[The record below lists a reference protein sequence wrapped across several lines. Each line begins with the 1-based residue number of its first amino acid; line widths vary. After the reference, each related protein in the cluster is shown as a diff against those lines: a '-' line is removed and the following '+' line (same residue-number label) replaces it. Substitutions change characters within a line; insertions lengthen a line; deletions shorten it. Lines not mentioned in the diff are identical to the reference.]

1 MEDNKPTMS
10 DDKFTN
16 LPTLDSLSST
26 DETSKYGSL
35 SFGGFQNTGSTNT
48 TGTKAGSVNRPMLQG
63 PSTAGLYQS
72 PVAFDPGA
80 RNIERYKDHPAYT
93 RLGFSVLRD
102 NELHYNASTSWV
114 GDWRRAM
121 KLHNFGA
128 GFAQGFTGN
137 YQGLSTIFGGDM
149 FNPEAISLQKG
160 RMAEEA
166 AARSMSTRGGIG
178 QSLVNIPY
186 NLNYTL
192 GIVASI
198 AAEDLAL
205 AAAAPGTFGG
215 SLTYGAYR
223 TVKGAGKAIKSLW
236 STAKNADRLK
246 DLVSMKD
253 IYDTTRGIAGGALKG
268 VAEAFVPNTGRLA
281 SQAYSGSSKL
291 TSAGKAG
298 DALTELFTTAQ
309 GFGAAY
315 RDFRMISLA
324 VDESAVEAAGVRNS
338 IEDNLIREYVN
349 ANGELPTGLDLDRI
363 IKTSQE
369 ASSKDYF
376 GNLPVIYATNAVT
389 FNSLTLP
396 YSLTGGTLR
405 VAKNKAGS
413 LFVKTVGTKV
423 EKEILTKSQ
432 LLGKAFTDKDYAKY
446 ALGSAL
452 NYMKGNLAEG
462 FQEIYQEGLS
472 ASLED
477 YYTNHYFTYDVTAA
491 KAMSKSV
498 KKGLSDQMSQQGL
511 EAFLGGFLGGAGVN
525 AVTGSLQQGR
535 VAAAQLG
542 GKFNSDF
549 KTQYET
555 RRQQDKEAL
564 DAMANIVE
572 EHGANVLG
580 AFAPEFKNFKVQSDG
595 NMALVDAAE
604 LDDRKAFEDI
614 KDSSLFNHITRLAG
628 TGTLDK
634 FIEALENHKLL
645 SEEDMK
651 TALNVESKEQGDKLI
666 DDLVKRS
673 KSISAITI
681 KLDSRYRNPFAD
693 RAFDMKASTE
703 QRKEAL
709 ISFTAFE
716 EAKKDFI
723 YSFYKSGRTL
733 DRLDEIYNAAVTDP
747 AIASMLNKDFNVLF
761 SSASGRG
768 QAEGGRLYEESL
780 QAEIGALGQEILAAN
795 TMLVNLENSDA
806 DPATKAEQKRI
817 AEKQLSDATKK
828 KELLTNYS
836 IALNAIL
843 SKPSIEEALKD
854 TKTLEGFE
862 KAINEYLKY
871 MGNRSNSLVDAEQIM
886 KLKNQILDFFRLT
899 QDQVRFNNAAAAL
912 SDPEQ
917 FSRWYEVHK
926 SQLSKAYI
934 KYLASALSLAQD
946 MVNNEHRIKLIN
958 ELEAIKVVIDAE
970 QNEDGSPSQL
980 EKFLNEGEVPTKFFS
995 INESDTNIAGYV
1007 IEGSE
1012 TWNKIQEII
1021 ERYSLLDEEFA
1032 GDLENAKKK
1041 AKEQAD
1047 EAKETTPETPESVQA
1062 TPPQE
1067 EIEEEVPVEEVKE
1080 NQEASVNY
1088 QETAIANKYA
1098 ELVNLEGINPIMQ
1111 ELNDA
1116 WAEYRRL
1123 NPKERI
1129 ATLTQF
1135 MNGPGRT
1142 ATEEI
1147 LKQAD
1152 AQLAE
1157 APVAEP
1163 VVESTVEEEF
1173 EIARSKGFEKMKSRI
1188 NRTSKVESLEAR
1200 ISDIRTSEFTAL
1212 EKSEL
1217 IKLAQNKIE
1226 AANMKEA
1233 EELGIEAGESP
1244 VITEELQEDLNNSS
1258 EILDDAAIGERFE
1271 SDIEEDPFDNEEVC

>member
-1 MEDNKPTMS
+1 MEGNMPTMS

-26 DETSKYGSL
+26 DETSQYGSL
-35 SFGGFQNTGSTNT
+35 GFSGGSPASSVATSASGS
-48 TGTKAGSVNRPMLQG
+48 ANRPMLAG
-63 PSTAGLYQS
+63 PTTASLYKA

-80 RNIERYKDHPAYT
+80 RNIERYKDHPAYK

-114 GDWRRAM
+114 GDFRRAM

-166 AARSMSTRGGIG
+166 AARSMSTRGGVA

-205 AAAAPGTFGG
+205 AAAAPSTFGG

-223 TVKGAGKAIKSLW
+223 TVKGAGKAIKSVW
-236 STAKNADRLK
+236 SAAKNADRMK
-246 DLVSMKD
+246 DLVSMKE
-253 IYDTTRGIAGGALKG
+253 IYDATRGISSATLRG
-268 VAEAFVPNTGRLA
+268 VGEAFVPNTGRLA
-281 SQAYSGSSKL
+281 SQAYTGSSKL

-338 IEDNLIREYVN
+338 IEDNLIREYVS
-349 ANGELPTGLDLDRI
+349 ANGKLPEGLDLDRI
-363 IKTSQE
+363 IKTSEE

-376 GNLPVIYATNAVT
+376 GNLPVIYATNALT

-405 VAKNKAGS
+405 MGKNTAGS
-413 LFVKTVGTKV
+413 VFIKTAGTKV
-423 EKEILTKSQ
+423 EKEILSRAQ
-432 LLGKAFTDKDYAKY
+432 YIGKTFTDKDYAKY

-472 ASLED
+472 ASIED

-491 KAMSKSV
+491 KAASKSV

-542 GKFNSDF
+542 GRFNSDF
-549 KTQYET
+549 KSQYEE
-555 RRQQDKEAL
+555 RRQKDQQALEA
-564 DAMANIVE
+564 MGKIVE
-572 EHGANVLG
+572 EHGNNVLG
-580 AFAPEFKNFKVQSDG
+580 AFAPEFKNFKIQTDG
-595 NMALVDAAE
+595 SRALLDAAE

-651 TALNVESKEQGDKLI
+651 TALNVETKEEGDKLI
-666 DDLVKRS
+666 DDLVNRS
-673 KSISAITI
+673 KTISAITI

-693 RAFDMKASTE
+693 RAFDMNASTE

-716 EAKKDFI
+716 EAKKDFV

-733 DRLDEIYNAAVTDP
+733 DRLDEIYNAAITDP
-747 AIASMLNKDFNVLF
+747 AVASMLNKDFNVLF
-761 SSASGRG
+761 SSASGRR
-768 QAEGGRLYEESL
+768 QSEGGRLYEESL

-795 TMLVNLENSDA
+795 TMLINLENSDA
-806 DPATKAEQKRI
+806 DAATKAEQKRV

-828 KELLTNYS
+828 KELLTNYAT
-836 IALNAIL
+836 ALNGML
-843 SKPSIEEALKD
+843 SKKSIEEALKD
-854 TKTLEGFE
+854 PKALEAFE
-862 KAINEYLKY
+862 KAINDYITY
-871 MGNRSNSLVDAEQIM
+871 MGNRSNSLVDAEKVM
-886 KLKNQILDFFRLT
+886 KLKNQILDFFRLN
-899 QDQVRFNNAAAAL
+899 QDQIRFNNAASAL

-926 SQLSKAYI
+926 SQLSKAYV
-934 KYLASALSLAQD
+934 KYLANALSLAQD
-946 MVNNEHRIKLIN
+946 MVNNEHRVTFIN
-958 ELEAIKVVIDAE
+958 ELEAINVVIDAE
-970 QNEDGSPSQL
+970 QDEDGNPSQL

-995 INESDTNIAGYV
+995 VNESDTNIAGYV
-1007 IEGSE
+1007 IEGSK
-1012 TWNKIQEII
+1012 TWNKIQEIV
-1021 ERYSLLDEEFA
+1021 EKYSLLDEEFA
-1032 GDLENAKKK
+1032 SDLKNAEKK

-1047 EAKETTPETPESVQA
+1047 TRPETTPEAPESVQA

-1067 EIEEEVPVEEVKE
+1067 EIEEEVPVEEVTEDAE
-1080 NQEASVNY
+1080 NLVNY

-1098 ELVNLEGINPIMQ
+1098 ELVNLEGVNPIMQ
-1111 ELNDA
+1111 ELNNA

-1152 AQLAE
+1152 TQLAE
-1157 APVAEP
+1157 APIAEP
-1163 VVESTVEEEF
+1163 VIESTVEEEF

-1200 ISDIRTSEFTAL
+1200 ILDIRTSDFTVS

-1217 IKLAQNKIE
+1217 IKLAESKIE
-1226 AANMKEA
+1226 AVNMKEA
-1233 EELGIEAGESP
+1233 EDLGIEVGESP
-1244 VITEELQEDLNNSS
+1244 VITEELKEDLENSS
-1258 EILDDAAIGERFE
+1258 DLSR
-1271 SDIEEDPFDNEEVC
+1271 EDKLNLYRGDVENPFDNEEVC